1 MLYRPQIGWY
11 LGWFVNVDLHVPV
24 IFLGC
29 RGAKHRKIPKLKYR
43 GGSKKHGRFPCL
55 RSGPS
60 VKWIKIWWTLEGPN
74 ITLVW
79 HWTDLNRLLQ
89 EIRTSFPGGV
99 MCRSG
104 EGEETQRIFFWG
116 GFNFVS
122 LMVVGF
128 IGMAELSC
136 ILVAIRL
143 MVIQLELGIIFW
155 RLWLNAEGKCCQGFR
170 IWATTHLHQ

>member
-1 MLYRPQIGWY
+1 
-11 LGWFVNVDLHVPV
+11 VS
-24 IFLGC
+24 C
-29 RGAKHRKIPKLKYR
+29 A
-43 GGSKKHGRFPCL
+43 
-55 RSGPS
+55 GPERERRH
-60 VKWIKIWWTLEGPN
+60 KG
-74 ITLVW
+74 
-79 HWTDLNRLLQ
+79 
-89 EIRTSFPGGV
+89 F
-99 MCRSG
+99 
-104 EGEETQRIFFWG
+104 FFWG

-170 IWATTHLHQ
+170 I